1 MGRSGEHACGDGSG
15 VTASNEAPGAITPP
29 VSPTTLVDAG
39 RRSDWTRGPNMR
51 AGIVNPPVW
60 HASTIVFDDLAALEA
75 ARVDPDAGLFY
86 GRRGTPTT
94 WALEAAM
101 TELEPGAAGTRLYP
115 SGVAAIAAALL
126 TVLKAGDHLLMVDTA
141 YEPSRYFAERTLRPL
156 GIATTYY
163 EPGIGAGIAGLVQPN
178 TRMILLESP
187 GSLSFEVQDVPA
199 IVAVAQA
206 HGIATILDNTWA
218 TPLLFSP
225 IAHGVDFSMQALTK
239 YVAGHSDVM
248 MGSLTVNA
256 AWFDKLKAQSYRLGF
271 CVAPDDAFLTL
282 RGLRTLDVRLRQQG
296 AGALAVARWLE
307 GHPQVDR
314 VLHPALP
321 SHPGHALWVRDF
333 RGASGLFGFTLK
345 QGSRAHTAALIDHLD
360 HFGIGFS
367 WGGYESLILPVELDG
382 IRTASAIAYSGT
394 IIRLSIGLEDAG
406 DLIADLALGLE
417 RYGAQF

>member
-1 MGRSGEHACGDGSG
+1 MGRAGEHPGGDRGG
-15 VTASNEAPGAITPP
+15 VKTP
-29 VSPTTLVDAG
+29 TRLVHAG
-39 RRSDWTRGPNMR
+39 RRSDWTRGPGMR

-60 HASTIVFDDLAALEA
+60 HASTILFDDLAALDA
-75 ARVDPDAGLFY
+75 ARADPDAGLFY

-94 WALEAAM
+94 WALESAL

-163 EPGIGAGIAGLVQPN
+163 DPCIGADIAALVQPN
-178 TRMILLESP
+178 TRLILLESP

-206 HGIATILDNTWA
+206 HGIATIMDNTWA

-256 AWFDKLKAQSYRLGF
+256 TWFERLTAASYRLGF
-271 CVAPDDAFLTL
+271 CVAPDDAYLVL

-296 AGALAVARWLE
+296 ASALTVAQWLE
-307 GHPQVDR
+307 THRQVDR

-321 SHPGHALWVRDF
+321 SHPGHALWQRDF
-333 RGASGLFGFTLK
+333 GGSSGLFGFTLK
-345 QGSRAHTAALIDHLD
+345 HGSRAHTAALIDDLV

-367 WGGYESLILPVELDG
+367 WGGYESLILPVELAG
-382 IRTASAIAYSGT
+382 IRTAGAIAYPGS

-406 DLIADLALGLE
+406 DLIADLAQGLE
-417 RYGAQF
+417 RYGAQFD